1 MTFSTDSLGVPM
13 QWGQVF
19 NLDIL
24 KEIVDY
30 SEPEVRVRSPLFTKI
45 QKIDNHITA
54 TSIGSDNPPEK
65 IWRTIPPR

>member
-1 MTFSTDSLGVPM
+1 MES
-13 QWGQVF
+13 WGQVF

-24 KEIVDY
+24 KE
-30 SEPEVRVRSPLFTKI
+30 PEVKVGSPLFTKI

-65 IWRTIPPR
+65 IWRTSLPL